1 MIGQWPAVPVPP
13 YRPKSQHR
21 GSMSTEEDK
30 IFAWLNGTFS
40 QVNFIHKKGHFL
52 KLLTLHQE
60 SGLKAVCKGFEI
72 TKKPYALYSAI
83 QNIRCR

>member
-40 QVNFIHKKGHFL
+40 QVNLILKKGHFH
-52 KLLTLHQE
+52 KLLTVLLTIIFLCHAAIKKSFFHQFQE
-60 SGLKAVCKGFEI
+60 
-72 TKKPYALYSAI
+72 
-83 QNIRCR
+83 R

>member
-1 MIGQWPAVPVPP
+1 VIGQWPAVPVPP

-52 KLLTLHQE
+52 KLLTILFDDRK
-60 SGLKAVCKGFEI
+60 L
-72 TKKPYALYSAI
+72 SASM
-83 QNIRCR
+83 CF

>member
-40 QVNFIHKKGHFL
+40 QVNLILKKGHFL
-52 KLLTLHQE
+52 KLLTLFKYEQQ
-60 SGLKAVCKGFEI
+60 KRRR
-72 TKKPYALYSAI
+72 T
-83 QNIRCR
+83 

>member
-1 MIGQWPAVPVPP
+1 VIGQWPAVPVPP

-52 KLLTLHQE
+52 KLLTYL
-60 SGLKAVCKGFEI
+60 FN
-72 TKKPYALYSAI
+72 KKSATAA
-83 QNIRCR
+83 